1 MSMIAGGTLNKK
13 ITLELAQLS
22 HLQKIEKSLQ
32 FWKKNVA
39 GQKIDKNIVGNKS
52 KLFLK
57 ENGQKGAYNFLKIPY
72 YQFHCDYQPDGMHEI
87 TDVVKT
93 VMNSLT
99 GNVDINKLCRVKE
112 EFKSVRPEKIADK
125 IVTLTV
131 KEKTVGNNQCKPLK
145 FPQDFFGFSGNV

>member
-1 MSMIAGGTLNKK
+1 M
-13 ITLELAQLS
+13 
-22 HLQKIEKSLQ
+22 
-32 FWKKNVA
+32 
-39 GQKIDKNIVGNKS
+39 GNKS

-57 ENGQKGAYNFLKIPY
+57 ENGKKGAYSFLKIPY

-145 FPQDFFGFSGNV
+145 FPPNFFVFSGNVSRIPW